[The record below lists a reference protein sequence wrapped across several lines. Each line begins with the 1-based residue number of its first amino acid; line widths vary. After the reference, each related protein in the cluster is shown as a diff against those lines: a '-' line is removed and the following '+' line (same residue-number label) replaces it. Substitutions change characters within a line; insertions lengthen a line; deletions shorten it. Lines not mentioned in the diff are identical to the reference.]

1 MRRLE
6 LFFDLSCPYAWMGFH
21 RAQDI
26 AARYPV
32 ELVYRPVLLG
42 GIFRDLEAPQVP
54 AESWSAERQRMIAQD
69 LVRQASRLGLDL
81 QFPAGHPRRTVQA
94 LRLILSAP
102 KASWHALITRLY
114 AAYWERKEDLSDPA
128 VLQGI
133 AQEFGLDLSRTQDPE
148 IKALLKANTDEALH
162 RGVFGVPAFFLE
174 GEEDGAFYWGQ
185 DRLHFLEKALGGPQG
200 YQAPVPRPIGEQEL
214 HWYFD
219 FSSPFGYL
227 SSLRVRALAA
237 AAGVK
242 LVPKPFLLGALFKG
256 IGTPMIPMAT
266 FPPPKVRY
274 LARDLKRWAAWW
286 GGPFEFTKTFP
297 LRTVLPLRVALQ
309 DHAAIQPLY
318 AAAWADNRDIGQP
331 EIVHA
336 VLREAGLDADALIQG
351 AQSPAIK
358 QQLKDNTAQ
367 AQALGVPGVPTFK
380 LPDGQLVWGQDRMD
394 VVASLLEG

>member
-1 MRRLE
+1 MRQLE
-6 LFFDLSCPYAWMGFH
+6 FFFDLSCPYAWMGFH
-21 RAQDI
+21 RVQDI
-26 AARYPV
+26 VARYPV

-54 AESWSAERQRMIAQD
+54 AESWSQERQRMIAQD
-69 LVRQASRLGLDL
+69 LVRQAEKLNLNL

-102 KASWHALITRLY
+102 KAQWHALITRLY
-114 AAYWERKEDLSDPA
+114 AAYWEKKEDIADPA
-128 VLQGI
+128 VLGQI
-133 AQEFGLDLSRTQDPE
+133 AQDFGLDLAQTQDPA
-148 IKALLKANTDEALH
+148 IKAKLKANTDEALK

-174 GEEDGAFYWGQ
+174 GDEPGAFYWGQ
-185 DRLHFLEKALGGPQG
+185 DRIHFLEKALGGPQ
-200 YQAPVPRPIGEQEL
+200 AFVPQPPKAIGSDEL

-227 SSLRVRALAA
+227 SSLRVREIAA
-237 AAGVK
+237 AARVH
-242 LVPKPFLLGALFKG
+242 LVPKPFLLGALFKD

-274 LARDLKRWAAWW
+274 LARDLKRWADWW

-297 LRTVLPLRVALQ
+297 LRTVLPLRIALLEE
-309 DHAAIQPLY
+309 AAIQPLY
-318 AAAWADNRDIGQP
+318 KAAWADNRDIGQA
-331 EIVHA
+331 EVVHA
-336 VLREAGLDADALIQG
+336 VLSEANLDADALIAGTQDPG
-351 AQSPAIK
+351 IK

-380 LPDGQLVWGQDRMD
+380 LPTGALIWGQDRMD
-394 VVASLLEG
+394 VVASLMR